1 MIQLE
6 TPCTRF
12 RRLCAPADAQT
23 LSHLLSPR
31 QQGDGPRFAK
41 VIAGTQCSRA
51 GAA

>member
-12 RRLCAPADAQT
+12 RRLHAPADAQT

-31 QQGDGPRFAK
+31 RQGSASRFAN